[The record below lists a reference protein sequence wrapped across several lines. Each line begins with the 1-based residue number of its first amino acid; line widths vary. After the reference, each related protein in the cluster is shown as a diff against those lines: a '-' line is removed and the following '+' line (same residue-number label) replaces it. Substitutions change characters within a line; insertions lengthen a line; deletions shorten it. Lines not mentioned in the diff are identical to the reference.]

1 LAQVAVLRLLQQ
13 LSQVYSVMR
22 VSALADLVPFFS
34 FGEVEQLIVDAVK
47 HNYLHVRARA
57 CSDGLQLR
65 RVARQ
70 PGCVVGSLSAGKG
83 RRRRGEGQEIAT
95 DQCPRWGRKRESD
108 MRHVIIYGSCGS
120 SACQPRKQ
128 ALRAAPQGRRR

>member
-1 LAQVAVLRLLQQ
+1 VLRLLQQ

-57 CSDGLQLR
+57 RCDGPRGNPDVCRGPSQQGWR
-65 RVARQ
+65 R
-70 PGCVVGSLSAGKG
+70 K
-83 RRRRGEGQEIAT
+83 RGGQET
-95 DQCPRWGRKRESD
+95 
-108 MRHVIIYGSCGS
+108 IID
-120 SACQPRKQ
+120 
-128 ALRAAPQGRRR
+128 

>member
-1 LAQVAVLRLLQQ
+1 MAALRLLQQ

-47 HNYLHVRARA
+47 HNYLHVRARGR
-57 CSDGLQLR
+57 SDGLQLR

-70 PGCVVGSLSAGKG
+70 IGCVLVSLSAGK
-83 RRRRGEGQEIAT
+83 
-95 DQCPRWGRKRESD
+95 
-108 MRHVIIYGSCGS
+108 
-120 SACQPRKQ
+120 
-128 ALRAAPQGRRR
+128 